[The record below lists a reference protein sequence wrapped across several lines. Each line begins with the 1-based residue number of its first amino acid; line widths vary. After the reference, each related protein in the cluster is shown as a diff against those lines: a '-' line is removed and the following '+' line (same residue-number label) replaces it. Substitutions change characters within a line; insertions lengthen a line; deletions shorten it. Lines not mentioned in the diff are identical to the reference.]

1 MVSCLVLRHE
11 RRFVRAFFRFDAA
24 SVVVAHERLF
34 AHATRCAHAL
44 HAFGRMFERAAGQA
58 VQLRAAFV
66 VDFVFGRAFLDG
78 NGNWGGFVFAFVM
91 LNTFAVVVAQKAF
104 AAEAGWNALFRADG
118 AGIGILA
125 RRSASRTARVEKFVG
140 RAFLAFDGDVDGRDG
155 RGLRALMLKNAFAFG
170 VTYVAFFARA
180 AGAAHSQRDAFA
192 QWRRVFARSVAQV
205 TVRHHFVFAANRR
218 RQRGGY
224 GDYGGFVFAFVMLN
238 AFAVVVAQKAFATE
252 AGWNALFRADGAG
265 IGILARRSASRT
277 ARVEKFFGRA
287 FRGLRFAHGNRYHGA
302 IVRWDAGSE
311 VVSQETF
318 LAKAADD
325 ALFGAHGTRSR
336 VFAGRSARG
345 TARMVDFVGR
355 ALDGFRHFHGNRF
368 H

>member
-1 MVSCLVLRHE
+1 MDPLRKSTIKVMMVSCLVLRHE

-34 AHATRCAHAL
+34 AHATRRAHAL

-140 RAFLAFDGDVDGRDG
+140 RAFLAFDG
-155 RGLRALMLKNAFAFG
+155 
-170 VTYVAFFARA
+170 
-180 AGAAHSQRDAFA
+180 
-192 QWRRVFARSVAQV
+192 
-205 TVRHHFVFAANRR
+205 
-218 RQRGGY
+218 
-224 GDYGGFVFAFVMLN
+224 
-238 AFAVVVAQKAFATE
+238 
-252 AGWNALFRADGAG
+252 
-265 IGILARRSASRT
+265 
-277 ARVEKFFGRA
+277 
-287 FRGLRFAHGNRYHGA
+287 HGNRYHGA